1 MAIII
6 DGKRIAAELRADC
19 LRRAQSLLKDGINPK
34 LDVIIVGDDPAS
46 KQYVSS
52 RANDCDSI
60 GMLSTVHELP
70 FGASQSELTDL
81 IDELNENNATH
92 GILLQM
98 PLPKHMNAEEVI
110 AHISKEKD
118 VDGFHPMN
126 VGALVSGK
134 PGFTPCTPGSI
145 MQLIRST
152 GVDLDGKNAVVVG
165 RSNVVGRP
173 VAMLLL
179 KENATVT
186 ICHSHTP
193 DLKEYTR
200 TADILVAAVGV
211 PELIKGDM
219 IKPGAIVIDAGINRV
234 DGRTLGDVEFESA
247 RETAGYISPVP
258 GGVGPVT
265 RTMLLMNTLEA
276 CEKLN
281 GRN

>member
-19 LRRAQSLLKDGINPK
+19 LKRAQALLKDGINPK
-34 LDVIIVGDDPAS
+34 LDVIIVGDDPSS

-52 RANDCDSI
+52 RAKDCDSI

-70 FGASQSELTDL
+70 SGVSQSELTDL

-98 PLPKHMNAEEVI
+98 PLPKHMNADEVI

-134 PGFTPCTPGSI
+134 PGFTPCTPESI
-145 MQLIRST
+145 MQLIKST
-152 GVDLDGKNAVVVG
+152 GVDLNGKHAVVVG

-186 ICHSHTP
+186 ICHSHTA
-193 DLKEYTR
+193 DLKEYTH

-234 DGRTLGDVEFESA
+234 DAKTLGDVEFESA
-247 RETAGYISPVP
+247 KETAGYISPVP

-276 CEKLN
+276 CENLN